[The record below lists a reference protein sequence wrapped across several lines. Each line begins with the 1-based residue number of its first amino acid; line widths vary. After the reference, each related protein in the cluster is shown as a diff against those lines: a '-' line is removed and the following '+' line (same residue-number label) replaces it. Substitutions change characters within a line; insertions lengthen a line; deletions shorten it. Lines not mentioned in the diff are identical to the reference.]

1 MLNMRV
7 TLLLLICCVVSLKV
21 DGSPSSK
28 NKLDVEKEKQ
38 SFNYG
43 LLINYRSPEPVNQPP
58 QQEKTHKPETASQ
71 KILTQKTRAIKP
83 RGAVNYGKGV
93 KKVSGIL
100 QNFLENEIRIAKEN
114 LEIVKKHRDEEIKR
128 IEEKLKIL
136 EKYFGAF
143 KAIAG

>member
-1 MLNMRV
+1 ML
-7 TLLLLICCVVSLKV
+7 L
-21 DGSPSSK
+21 
-28 NKLDVEKEKQ
+28 
-38 SFNYG
+38 
-43 LLINYRSPEPVNQPP
+43 NYRSPEPVNQPP

-71 KILTQKTRAIKP
+71 NTLTQKTRAIKP
-83 RGAVNYGKGV
+83 RGAVTYGKGV

-100 QNFLENEIRIAKEN
+100 QNFLENEIRIAKES
-114 LEIVKKHRDEEIKR
+114 LEVVKKHRDEEIKR

>member
-1 MLNMRV
+1 MRV
-7 TLLLLICCVVSLKV
+7 ALLLLICCVVSLKV

-38 SFNYG
+38 SYGFNYG
-43 LLINYRSPEPVNQPP
+43 LLLNYRSPEPVNQPP

-100 QNFLENEIRIAKEN
+100 QNFLENEIRIAKES
-114 LEIVKKHRDEEIKR
+114 LEVVKKHRDEEIKR